1 MRLRNITNT
10 IQSRQSKRQELQHI
24 EKMIEGKSIL
34 PDFGFNQTM
43 IEWPEQYKGW
53 DLLIDFIQ
61 ESHKYE
67 RIRNFISVRQKMK
80 LEQQKIAQM
89 QQKQSKAL
97 Q

>member
-1 MRLRNITNT
+1 
-10 IQSRQSKRQELQHI
+10 
-24 EKMIEGKSIL
+24 MIEGKSIL

-53 DLLIDFIQ
+53 ELLIDFIQ

-67 RIRNFISVRQKMK
+67 RIRNHITNRHKYK
-80 LEQQKIAQM
+80 LEQAKLAQM

-97 Q
+97 